1 MKTAAKSGQ
10 PEDRQEVFVNLQEKK
25 KSGSA
30 VLWTRQVAAVLDE
43 IEKTGVYRVKKEYI
57 EAKNDTIADY
67 YLKLY
72 AWYTREARNYIA
84 LPTEV
89 NYPVWLSV
97 DESVMLQ
104 PVEDT
109 VIFRLEVP
117 EKEYI
122 LCNFD
127 AWGYVVNY
135 WYVPTDDADAERH
148 RAEIARYGLK
158 SDDELI
164 LTGKGNF
171 YPLLKRK
178 LLDSWK
184 RVFTMTPA
192 DDITGIVATT
202 WEIKKEWIRE
212 VRRFDG

>member
-1 MKTAAKSGQ
+1 M
-10 PEDRQEVFVNLQEKK
+10 NLQEHKK
-25 KSGSA
+25 PGSA
-30 VLWTRQVAAVLDE
+30 ILWTRQVAAVLDE
-43 IEKTGVYRVKKEYI
+43 IEEKGVYRVKKEYI

-72 AWYTREARNYIA
+72 EWYTREARKYIT
-84 LPTEV
+84 LPPEV
-89 NYPVWLSV
+89 KYPVWLSV

-109 VIFRLEVP
+109 VIFKLEVP
-117 EKEYI
+117 EEEYL

-148 RAEIARYGLK
+148 KAELARYGLA

-164 LTGKGNF
+164 LGSKGNF

-184 RVFTMTPA
+184 RTFTLMPA
-192 DDITGIVATT
+192 DEITGIVATT

-212 VRRFDG
+212 VRRYDG